1 MSKQKT
7 KADTYRLEV
16 SDFGPIVEANVEMR
30 PLTVFVG
37 PSNTGKS
44 YLAILLYALH
54 QSLQGSRFY
63 AQDRWLFSR
72 KFYEWGRRRIHKA
85 DTEVEQSLSQ
95 WLNPSKKEKGSP
107 IPDSVTAFVKKTLQ
121 ENVGM
126 LKDRLLSEL
135 CRCFGVE
142 GAGTLV
148 RRHSKASHIG
158 LVIPSD
164 TSLGEAR
171 IDLKIGRVKAN
182 ISSHIP
188 NAVIVKSSENLNN
201 DVGIIDHE
209 LQQRHGH
216 PDFNERMLAE
226 TLELIT
232 ARVGR
237 NLFDATI
244 DRHSYYLP
252 ADRTGIMHAHQA
264 LVSTLIQRSA
274 RAGIHR
280 SDAIPALSGVLA
292 DFLDQLIRI
301 GQRRANFG
309 KSGKGGGESVA
320 LAERMEQE
328 ILTGGVQMNR
338 SESGY
343 PYFNYKPKG
352 WKNNISLMRSSS
364 MVSELAPVVLYLRH
378 LVLPRDILIIEEPES
393 HLHPE
398 MQAAFARQIALLV
411 QAGIRVIL
419 TTHSEWLLD
428 QFANLVRLSDLPESK
443 RKRLPGGSEA
453 LHPSQFGAW
462 LFKPRN
468 RPKGSIVE
476 ERKVDSDAGGLVA
489 DFTDTAEQL
498 YNTWSEVGNL
508 TRETKAN
515 SK

>member
-1 MSKQKT
+1 
-7 KADTYRLEV
+7 
-16 SDFGPIVEANVEMR
+16 MR

-54 QSLQGSRFY
+54 QSLQGSLLY

-72 KFYEWGRRRIHKA
+72 EFHKWGRRRIHKA
-85 DTEVEQSLSQ
+85 DTEVKQSLLQ
-95 WLNPSKKEKGSP
+95 WLNTSKKEKGSP

-142 GAGTLV
+142 DAGALV
-148 RRHSKASHIG
+148 RRSSKTSRIG
-158 LVIPSD
+158 LVVQSA
-164 TSLGEAR
+164 TSLDKAR
-171 IDLKIGRVKAN
+171 IDLNIDRVKAN
-182 ISSHIP
+182 ISSDIP
-188 NAVIVKSSENLNN
+188 HAVFGKSAKSLN
-201 DVGIIDHE
+201 DVKKIAHE
-209 LQQRHGH
+209 IQQRHGY
-216 PDFNERMLAE
+216 PGFDERMLADA
-226 TLELIT
+226 LEWIT
-232 ARVGR
+232 AKVGS
-237 NLFDATI
+237 NLFDSTI

-252 ADRTGIMHAHQA
+252 ADRTGIMHAHQV
-264 LVSTLIQRSA
+264 LISTLIQRSA
-274 RAGIHR
+274 TAGIHR
-280 SDAIPALSGVLA
+280 SDAIPVLSGVLA

-301 GQRRANFG
+301 GQKRTNFG
-309 KSGKGGGESVA
+309 KSRKMGGKSVA

-328 ILTGGVQMNR
+328 ILTGGVQINR

-343 PYFNYKPKG
+343 PYFNYQPKG

-378 LVLPRDILIIEEPES
+378 LVLPGDILIIEEPES
-393 HLHPE
+393 HLHPA

-443 RKRLPGGSEA
+443 RKGLPGGSES
-453 LHPSQFGAW
+453 LHPDQFGAW
-462 LFKPRN
+462 LFKPKN
-468 RPKGSIVE
+468 RPKGSVVE
-476 ERKVDSDAGGLVA
+476 EIKVDSDAGGLVT
-489 DFTDTAEQL
+489 DFTDTADQL
-498 YNTWSEVGNL
+498 YNTWAETGNL
-508 TRETKAN
+508 TREIKAN

>member
-1 MSKQKT
+1 
-7 KADTYRLEV
+7 
-16 SDFGPIVEANVEMR
+16 MR

-54 QSLQGSRFY
+54 QSLQGSRLY

-72 KFYEWGRRRIHKA
+72 RFYEWGRRRIHKA
-85 DTEVEQSLSQ
+85 DTEVEQSLLQ
-95 WLNPSKKEKGSP
+95 WLNTSKKEKGSP

-126 LKDRLLSEL
+126 LKVLSEL

-142 GAGTLV
+142 DAGALV
-148 RRHSKASHIG
+148 RRSSKTSHIG
-158 LVIPSD
+158 LVIPSA
-164 TSLGEAR
+164 TSLGKAR
-171 IDLKIGRVKAN
+171 IDLNIDRVKAN
-182 ISSHIP
+182 ISSDIP
-188 NAVIVKSSENLNN
+188 HAVIGKSAENLN
-201 DVGIIDHE
+201 DVETIAHE
-209 LQQRHGH
+209 IQQRHGRS
-216 PDFNERMLAE
+216 DFDESMLADA
-226 TLELIT
+226 LEWIT
-232 ARVGR
+232 AKVGS
-237 NLFDATI
+237 NLFDSTI

-274 RAGIHR
+274 RAAIHR
-280 SDAIPALSGVLA
+280 SDAIPVLSGVLA

-301 GQRRANFG
+301 GQKRTNFG
-309 KSGKGGGESVA
+309 KSRKMGRKSVA

-328 ILTGGVQMNR
+328 ILTGGVQINR

-343 PYFNYKPKG
+343 PYFNYQPKG

-378 LVLPRDILIIEEPES
+378 LVLPGDILIIEEPES
-393 HLHPE
+393 HLHPA

-428 QFANLVRLSDLPESK
+428 QFANLVRLSELPESK
-443 RKRLPGGSEA
+443 RKGLPGGSES
-453 LHPSQFGAW
+453 LHPDQFGAW
-462 LFKPRN
+462 LFKPKN
-468 RPKGSIVE
+468 RPKGSVVE
-476 ERKVDSDAGGLVA
+476 EIKVDSDAGGLVT
-489 DFTDTAEQL
+489 DFTDTADQL
-498 YNTWSEVGNL
+498 YNTWAETGNL
-508 TRETKAN
+508 TREIEAN